1 MEPFFIAHICAH
13 SGLPGPLAAG
23 NNAVDRIIASVFT
36 SAIDEHANLHTNAK

>member
-23 NNAVDRIIASVFT
+23 NNTVDRIIASVFT